1 MSDAH
6 GSHDPGPGIDH
17 ASSAPDH
24 FQMMHDQ
31 RHREFMASD
40 PAHAKPWDGNRTVLI
55 GYVLW
60 LFLGS
65 VGAHRFYVGR
75 WKSGLGMA
83 AAGFVTWILTSLLV
97 PSVGVPMMI
106 WWIVDA
112 FLIPRWIRV
121 ANEEN
126 AARRSPEA
134 PVLVEKV

>member
-1 MSDAH
+1 
-6 GSHDPGPGIDH
+6 
-17 ASSAPDH
+17 
-24 FQMMHDQ
+24 
-31 RHREFMASD
+31 MASD

-97 PSVGVPMMI
+97 
-106 WWIVDA
+106 
-112 FLIPRWIRV
+112 
-121 ANEEN
+121 
-126 AARRSPEA
+126 
-134 PVLVEKV
+134 